1 MLCTVAMYTGA
12 HVFRVPTTT
21 PPNLHDNRIIVDN
34 HDDEGSE
41 TFVAQRQL
49 TRFSLGNYPD
59 AKWGNLLYPTL
70 TLPGRHD
77 TGSMTARSQID
88 LATRNSRYPK
98 TNYN

>member
-1 MLCTVAMYTGA
+1 MHSSYMGA

-34 HDDEGSE
+34 HNDDDGRE

-77 TGSMTARSQID
+77 TGSMTTRSQID
-88 LATRNSRYPK
+88 LATRKSRYPAE
-98 TNYN
+98 TN